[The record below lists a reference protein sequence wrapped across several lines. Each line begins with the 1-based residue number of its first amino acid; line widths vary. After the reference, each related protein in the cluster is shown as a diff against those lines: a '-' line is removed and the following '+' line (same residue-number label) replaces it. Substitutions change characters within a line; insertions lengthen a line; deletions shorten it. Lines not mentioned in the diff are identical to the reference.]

1 MCYRIGIANTL
12 QEVVM
17 LSIDARTA
25 AARATSV
32 VVIAEQMAEKTAE
45 EAQMTEGSAEAR

>member
-1 MCYRIGIANTL
+1 
-12 QEVVM
+12 VVM

-45 EAQMTEGSAEAR
+45 EAQMTEGSAEAQ